1 MVETLGIFSD
11 IESAG
16 CAVEGLVRAG
26 FTEAQI
32 DSLTSVPYPDGVLVR
47 SRRGSWFRWVALAGG
62 LFGAAAGFALAA
74 GTAWLYP
81 VQTGDKPIIALYPTA
96 IVTFEVTMLFAIIGT
111 MAGMILEMGLPAL
124 RKRPYDPAIAEGCI
138 GISVTIHGGGEMVL
152 CKPDEPPGL
161 CIGEIAALSAPE
173 QRELAEEIMM
183 AAGAL
188 RIIGEEAA

>member
-1 MVETLGIFSD
+1 MLETLGIFSD

-26 FTEAQI
+26 FAEAQI

-47 SRRGSWFRWVALAGG
+47 SRRRTWFRWLALAGG
-62 LFGAAAGFALAA
+62 LSGAAAGFALAA

-96 IVTFEVTMLFAIIGT
+96 IICFEVAMLFAIIGT
-111 MAGMILEMGLPAL
+111 MAGMFLEMGLPAL

-138 GISVTIHGGGEMVL
+138 GICLTIYAGGEMVH
-152 CKPDEPPGL
+152 CKPGEEPEE
-161 CIGEIAALSAPE
+161 CIGEIASLSAAE
-173 QRELAEEIMM
+173 QKERAQEIMM
-183 AAGAL
+183 AAGAM
-188 RIIGEEAA
+188 RVIGEEK